1 MTIYL
6 YWRGKY
12 GRKRIA
18 NNWSLSNIATRSLS
32 SEQSERTEMTVP
44 HRTETTAHWERE
56 IDQPIYQHNEFT
68 EEEVKIIEEK

>member
-12 GRKRIA
+12 GRKRIS

-56 IDQPIYQHNEFT
+56 IDELAYQLYELT
-68 EEEVKIIEEK
+68 EEEIRIIEEK